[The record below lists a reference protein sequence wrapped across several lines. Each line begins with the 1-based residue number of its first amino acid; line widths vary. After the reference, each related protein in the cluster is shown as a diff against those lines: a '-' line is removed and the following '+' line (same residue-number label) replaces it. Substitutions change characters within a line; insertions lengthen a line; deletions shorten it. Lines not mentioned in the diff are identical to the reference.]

1 MGRRSR
7 DKGNR
12 REREVRALLHEMGIN
27 ARRTYSMQSAEK
39 GNADLLTENVVGQIA
54 WEVKGCED
62 LRLTQWLNQLAM
74 QRDHYR
80 DASNV
85 LVFKQSRKPAMFIG
99 YLDQLPQTVR
109 VLKPFLSDG

>member
-1 MGRRSR
+1 MSRSSR

-12 REREVRALLHEMGIN
+12 REREVRALLHDMGIN

-39 GNADLLTENVVGQIA
+39 GNADLLTENIVGQVA
-54 WEVKGCED
+54 WEVKGCEE
-62 LRLTQWLNQLAM
+62 LRLTSWLQQLAY
-74 QRDHYR
+74 QREHYK
-80 DASNV
+80 DASNL
-85 LVFKQSRKPAMFIG
+85 LVFKQSRKPAMYVG